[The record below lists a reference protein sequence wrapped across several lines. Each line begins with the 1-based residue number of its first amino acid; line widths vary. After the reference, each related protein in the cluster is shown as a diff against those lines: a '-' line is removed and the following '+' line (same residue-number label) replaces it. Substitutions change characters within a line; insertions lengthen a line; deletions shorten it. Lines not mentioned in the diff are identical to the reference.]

1 MFTNQNLS
9 DALRA
14 VASSLQVPVMIILL
28 LLIAVTVVMA
38 GTLIA

>member
-1 MFTNQNLS
+1 MNQNLS

-14 VASSLQVPVMIILL
+14 IAAALQTPVVIILL
-28 LLIAVTVVMA
+28 LLIAVTVVML